1 MPASIGPYRPIE
13 LIGSGGMGQVFR
25 AVDPKGRVVAV
36 KTLHPHLVD
45 AGDSRTRLQ
54 REVETM
60 GRVSTPRVAEILE
73 FDVDARVPYIV
84 TRYVHGRPLLDEVRA
99 NGAITGAPLW
109 RIAMGTSEALE
120 AIHRAGVVHRDIKPG
135 NVLLEG
141 GEPVVIDF
149 GISQGVDDTR
159 LTHTG
164 GRSGTWRYLAPEL
177 LEGDDAGPSAD
188 VFAWA
193 AMVAFAA
200 TGVDIYDAPN
210 DAAVCVRIIRGDHDL
225 SGVPDELRG
234 LLGDALAGDPEA
246 RPGAGVLVRR
256 LRALRP
262 DSAGLRVV
270 SGGGGPAAGQGRPRS
285 LAPIGPY
292 RPLQR
297 LGSGGM
303 GDVYLARADDGR
315 MVAIKTLHPF
325 LPAEF
330 QAKDRLRREVE
341 AMRRI
346 RSPNV
351 VELVDSGVD
360 GDPPYIVTRYVEGA
374 SLLER
379 VKGHGPLPRDGLLRL
394 AGGLARA
401 LAAVHAAESVHRD
414 VNPGNVMLVGGEPIL
429 IDFGIAYLAGAA
441 RLTQGPVGTPGYVSP
456 EVLEGR
462 QAGPPTDVFGWAA
475 TVAYAA
481 TGRRA
486 YEATSPAAFVRR
498 VLTGTPDLN
507 GIDADLREVLEDAL
521 TRDPGE
527 RPSAAELEARF
538 ANPGAI
544 APRLNLRP
552 KPKPA
557 PPPPQPKPA
566 PAPARAADRL
576 VAGRAAFEQSGFAL
590 TVSVIEVSLA
600 EAKREL
606 VAAERCHAIGGT
618 WAEHTAG
625 YARRALSAAGRA
637 MRDAQTGT
645 GVPANGPRLAEIVRA
660 ARMYG
665 AHAQGLLAGR
675 PVMPGALVDVRRAVA
690 LLGGVTFTKVR
701 FKEGYDPAEVDEFV
715 SRARIWLAGDRRGLA
730 QVVGADDVRA
740 RSFTLR
746 RLRETY
752 DKDEVDT
759 FLAALETELRRLG
772 YA

>member
-1 MPASIGPYRPIE
+1 
-13 LIGSGGMGQVFR
+13 
-25 AVDPKGRVVAV
+25 
-36 KTLHPHLVD
+36 
-45 AGDSRTRLQ
+45 
-54 REVETM
+54 
-60 GRVSTPRVAEILE
+60 
-73 FDVDARVPYIV
+73 
-84 TRYVHGRPLLDEVRA
+84 
-99 NGAITGAPLW
+99 
-109 RIAMGTSEALE
+109 
-120 AIHRAGVVHRDIKPG
+120 
-135 NVLLEG
+135 
-141 GEPVVIDF
+141 
-149 GISQGVDDTR
+149 
-159 LTHTG
+159 
-164 GRSGTWRYLAPEL
+164 
-177 LEGDDAGPSAD
+177 
-188 VFAWA
+188 
-193 AMVAFAA
+193 MVAFAA

-544 APRLNLRP
+544 APGSTCVRSRNPLRRHRNRNRLPRP
-552 KPKPA
+552 RA
-557 PPPPQPKPA
+557 PPTASSRDAPRSSSPDSPSPCRSSRSPWPRPSASWWRPNAATRSAAPGPSTPPDTPA
-566 PAPARAADRL
+566 APSPPPAARCATRRPARASPQTA
-576 VAGRAAFEQSGFAL
+576 RASPRSCARPA
-590 TVSVIEVSLA
+590 
-600 EAKREL
+600 
-606 VAAERCHAIGGT
+606 C
-618 WAEHTAG
+618 TARTPRDSSRDVPSCP
-625 YARRALSAAGRA
+625 ARWS
-637 MRDAQTGT
+637 T
-645 GVPANGPRLAEIVRA
+645 
-660 ARMYG
+660 YG
-665 AHAQGLLAGR
+665 AR
-675 PVMPGALVDVRRAVA
+675 WRC
-690 LLGGVTFTKVR
+690 
-701 FKEGYDPAEVDEFV
+701 
-715 SRARIWLAGDRRGLA
+715 W
-730 QVVGADDVRA
+730 
-740 RSFTLR
+740 
-746 RLRETY
+746 
-752 DKDEVDT
+752 
-759 FLAALETELRRLG
+759 AA
-772 YA
+772 